1 MDKCSLCSNNV
12 LSIYI
17 YIIHLADAFIQ
28 NDLQFQINFYGKLY
42 CTNHIFYR
50 PRPTLPLT
58 GNLLHFYFLKKKNKN
73 LFCMIYTPFEIWGYG
88 EMST

>member
-28 NDLQFQINFYGKLY
+28 NDNFK
-42 CTNHIFYR
+42 
-50 PRPTLPLT
+50 
-58 GNLLHFYFLKKKNKN
+58 
-73 LFCMIYTPFEIWGYG
+73 
-88 EMST
+88 